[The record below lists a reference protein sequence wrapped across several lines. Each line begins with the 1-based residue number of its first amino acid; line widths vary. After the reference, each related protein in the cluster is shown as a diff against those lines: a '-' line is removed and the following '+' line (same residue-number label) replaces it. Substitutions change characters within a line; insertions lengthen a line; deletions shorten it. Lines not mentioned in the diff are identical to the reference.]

1 MNQTGTEDKS
11 LVSMLLNP
19 AFENSEV
26 KAKG

>member
-1 MNQTGTEDKS
+1 MDQTGKEDKIP
-11 LVSMLLNP
+11 VSIQLNP